1 MVRPM
6 KAALP
11 RVAHRRLACCVVL
24 AATLAVAACAVD
36 FQNQR
41 PARLLAREAQPPGS
55 IYVGWRV
62 FQDRCA
68 RCHGV
73 DASGSALAPDL
84 LARVREMGSRRFVN
98 LVLQRYDWSQP
109 AVEGGGEDAA
119 RESLV
124 EEILQRK
131 ETAFAMPAWQD
142 EPAVNAHVL
151 DLYAYLS
158 ARSDGV
164 QGPGRPP
171 R

>member
-1 MVRPM
+1 MMGPRMDMLLRGRVR
-6 KAALP
+6 L
-11 RVAHRRLACCVVL
+11 CVVL
-24 AATLAVAACAVD
+24 AVTLALAACAVGMRD
-36 FQNQR
+36 R
-41 PARLLAREAQPPGS
+41 PPAQQPAREAQPPES

-62 FQDRCA
+62 FEDRCA

-98 LVLQRYDWSQP
+98 LVLQRYDWSLP
-109 AVEGGGEDAA
+109 AAEGGSEEAA

-164 QGPGRPP
+164 QGPGRPS

>member
-1 MVRPM
+1 MTKSLKTAPGRARRRRVSLCT
-6 KAALP
+6 ALT
-11 RVAHRRLACCVVL
+11 
-24 AATLAVAACAVD
+24 ATLVLAACAVE
-36 FQNQR
+36 FQDGK
-41 PARLLAREAQPPGS
+41 PARQLALEARPEGS

-98 LVLQRYDWSQP
+98 LVLQRYDWSLP
-109 AVEGGGEDAA
+109 TAEGSSEEGA

-142 EPAVNAHVL
+142 EPAVSARVL

-164 QGPGRPP
+164 QGPGRPS